1 MTAQLA
7 TQPDVMKRVVER
19 IERASRTVIRLG
31 LLRLAKTL
39 FDSLARRP
47 RDRDKAVQVLSAP
60 VKRLAS
66 EEAGPVLVRELAKT
80 LQDEFGS
87 KQNQLRRGGL
97 SRRAASI
104 SEDISHLLSRSP
116 PLPPPSPS
124 PSFAVTTSSSD
135 GLVRSRTYLRRR

>member
-1 MTAQLA
+1 
-7 TQPDVMKRVVER
+7 MKRVVER

-60 VKRLAS
+60 VKRLAT
-66 EEAGPVLVRELAKT
+66 EKDGPVLVRELAKT

-87 KQNQLRRGGL
+87 KQNQPRRGF

-124 PSFAVTTSSSD
+124 PSFVVTTSASD
-135 GLVRSRTYLRRR
+135 GLVPSRSYLRRH